1 MFGLTDTELQVPA
14 ILHKENVPRG
24 EARARI
30 TSLFRSPIHSLP
42 TGSWQD
48 STTLR
53 IRAPGR
59 RRLMRSVA
67 RRSHSAPSKS
77 VWRLRLMADVLCHG
91 KIKDRSVRQR
101 SG

>member
-42 TGSWQD
+42 TGS
-48 STTLR
+48 
-53 IRAPGR
+53 
-59 RRLMRSVA
+59 
-67 RRSHSAPSKS
+67 
-77 VWRLRLMADVLCHG
+77 
-91 KIKDRSVRQR
+91 
-101 SG
+101 

>member
-14 ILHKENVPRG
+14 ILPKENVARG

-30 TSLFRSPIHSLP
+30 TSLFPVADPFAPDRFLTGINHVANPCAGPPPI
-42 TGSWQD
+42 D
-48 STTLR
+48 EV
-53 IRAPGR
+53 R
-59 RRLMRSVA
+59 RTAQYS
-67 RRSHSAPSKS
+67 SPSKTA
-77 VWRLRLMADVLCHG
+77 WRLRPMADVLCHG